1 MRKTDIGLI
10 IISLPNGLIHAG
22 LIIAYLCGAH
32 GFAEFWSVTMMAPLI
47 FALDAGIFISVVMRL
62 LTERKAKKKALAK
75 ATLAAQGLS
84 LIHI

>member
-10 IISLPNGLIHAG
+10 IISLPNGLVHAG

-47 FALDAGIFISVVMRL
+47 FALDAGIFISVVVRL
-62 LTERKAKKKALAK
+62 LTERKEKKRLLLRQLQHECKV
-75 ATLAAQGLS
+75 
-84 LIHI
+84 

>member
-10 IISLPNGLIHAG
+10 IISLPNGLVHAG

-47 FALDAGIFISVVMRL
+47 FALDTGIFISVVVRL
-62 LTERKAKKKALAK
+62 LTERKEKKRLLLRQLQHECKV
-75 ATLAAQGLS
+75 
-84 LIHI
+84 

>member
-10 IISLPNGLIHAG
+10 IISLPNGLVHAG

-47 FALDAGIFISVVMRL
+47 FALDAGIFISVVVRL
-62 LTERKAKKKALAK
+62 LTERKDKKKALAK
-75 ATLAAQGLS
+75 ATLAAQS
-84 LIHI
+84 I

>member
-47 FALDAGIFISVVMRL
+47 FALDAGIFISVVVRL
-62 LTERKAKKKALAK
+62 LTERKEKKR
-75 ATLAAQGLS
+75 
-84 LIHI
+84 LILRQLQHECKV

>member
-10 IISLPNGLIHAG
+10 IISLPNGLVHAG

-47 FALDAGIFISVVMRL
+47 FALDAGIFTSVVVRL
-62 LTERKAKKKALAK
+62 LTERKEKKRLLLRHPQHECKV
-75 ATLAAQGLS
+75 
-84 LIHI
+84 